1 MTDLLTPDQVAE
13 ILSVSRA
20 RVIAMARGGGLP
32 SLRLGRE
39 YRFPRANSDGTPSKG
54 GRRMTTIGLAV
65 LAVAAI
71 VAVLAVIGLIGFFAY
86 VRFVLEAD
94 EDWVDVRPERRR

>member
-39 YRFPRANSDGTPSKG
+39 YRFPRANLNAWIEQHTAYAD
-54 GRRMTTIGLAV
+54 AV
-65 LAVAAI
+65 
-71 VAVLAVIGLIGFFAY
+71 G
-86 VRFVLEAD
+86 EA
-94 EDWVDVRPERRR
+94 